1 MARIKER
8 RKAIKMRLA
17 GKTYTHIRAV
27 LGVSKSTLSGW
38 IKDIRLT
45 SEQLKKIKTNATAR
59 RIENYIITTKARRK
73 RIFEGFC
80 QNEKKS
86 LLPLNRREYLIAGLF
101 LYLGEGA
108 KSEWWKVQLSNS
120 DPNIIKFHM
129 FWLTSILKVPIEKIK
144 TQIHL
149 YRDMDIEQ
157 ELRYWENITGLG
169 RKQFM
174 KPYIKKTSSQRIDH
188 PSFGHGTCGIYY
200 NKVELKHKILAGIR
214 VILESTNG
222 RIV

>member
-1 MARIKER
+1 
-8 RKAIKMRLA
+8 MRLA
-17 GKTYTHIRAV
+17 GKTYTHIRDV
-27 LGVSKSTLSGW
+27 LGVNKSTLSGW
-38 IKDIRLT
+38 IKNIQLT
-45 SEQLKKIKTNATAR
+45 TAQIKKIKANAIAR
-59 RIENYIITTKARRK
+59 RVESYIITTKARRK
-73 RIFEGFC
+73 KIFEEYC
-80 QNEKKS
+80 QNERKS
-86 LLPLNRREYLIAGLF
+86 LLPLNEREYLIGGLF

-120 DPNIIKFHM
+120 DPNIIKFYM
-129 FWLTSILKVPIEKIK
+129 FWLINILKVPKEKIK

-149 YRDMDIEQ
+149 YNDMDIDQ

-169 RKQFM
+169 RKQFI